1 MIANFTQGGSWRTL
15 VVVLA
20 AAVTLAGCGAKNK
33 NAVPTD
39 ATQPDRFL
47 FDRGTEA
54 LMRERWIDAREY
66 FRQVVDN
73 YPGSPLRADAKLGVA
88 DAYLGE
94 GGTENLVLAAN
105 EYREFLTFYPTHARA
120 DYAQFK
126 LAMTHHRQ
134 MRAPARDQTETK
146 DALREFQTFFD
157 RYPNSPL
164 TPEVRQRWREAR
176 DRLSE
181 ASFLVGLHYFRQ
193 KWYVGA
199 ISRFQEVLKEDPSY
213 THRDDV
219 YFYLGESYFRGGGA
233 GTSANAIA
241 ARAQAETYYDRLLK
255 EFEVSEH
262 LEDARKRLQELRAQ
276 QELKTQ

>member
-1 MIANFTQGGSWRTL
+1 MIANFTQGGCWRTL
-15 VVVLA
+15 VVALA

-39 ATQPDRFL
+39 AAQPDRFL

-54 LMRERWIDAREY
+54 LKKERWIDSREY

-94 GGTENLVLAAN
+94 GGTENLVLSAN
-105 EYREFLTFYPTHARA
+105 EYREFLTFYPTHART
-120 DYAQFK
+120 DYAQYK

-134 MRAPARDQTETK
+134 MRAAARDQTETR
-146 DALREFQTFFD
+146 DALKEFQTFFD

-164 TPEVRQRWREAR
+164 LPEVRLRWRESR

-181 ASFLVGLHYFRQ
+181 SIFLVGLHYYRS
-193 KWYVGA
+193 KWLVGA
-199 ISRFQEVLKEDPSY
+199 ISRFQEVLKDDPSY

-219 YFYLGESYFRGGGA
+219 YFYLGESFYKGSINGGERG
-233 GTSANAIA
+233 IA
-241 ARAQAETYYDRLLK
+241 ARAEAVTYYDRLIK
-255 EFEVSEH
+255 EFEASEH
-262 LEDARKRLQELRAQ
+262 LEDAKKRLAELKVQ

>member
-15 VVVLA
+15 IVALA

-39 ATQPDRFL
+39 AAQPDRFL

-54 LMRERWIDAREY
+54 LKKERWIDSREY

-105 EYREFLTFYPTHARA
+105 EYREFLTFYPTHGRA
-120 DYAQFK
+120 DYAQYK
-126 LAMTHHRQ
+126 RALTHHRQ
-134 MRAPARDQTETK
+134 MRAAARDQTETR
-146 DALREFQTFFD
+146 DALKEFQTFFD

-164 TPEVRQRWREAR
+164 MPEVRLRWRESR

-181 ASFLVGLHYFRQ
+181 SIFLVGLHYYRS
-193 KWYVGA
+193 KWLVGA
-199 ISRFQEVLKEDPSY
+199 ISRFQEVLKDDPTY

-219 YFYLGESYFRGGGA
+219 YFYLGESFLKGAGGG
-233 GTSANAIA
+233 GERGVA
-241 ARAQAETYYDRLLK
+241 ARAEAVTYYDRLIK

-262 LEDARKRLQELRAQ
+262 LEDAKKRLAELKVQ
-276 QELKTQ
+276 QEVKTQ

>member
-15 VVVLA
+15 VVALA

-39 ATQPDRFL
+39 AAQPDRFL
-47 FDRGTEA
+47 FDRGTDA
-54 LMRERWIDAREY
+54 LKRERWIDAREY

-73 YPGSPLRADAKLGVA
+73 YPGSPVRADAKLGVA

-94 GGTENLVLAAN
+94 GGTENLVLAGN

-120 DYAQFK
+120 DYAQYK

-134 MRAPARDQTETK
+134 MRAAARDQTETR
-146 DALREFQTFFD
+146 DALKEFQTFFD

-164 TPEVRQRWREAR
+164 TPEVRMRWRESR

-181 ASFLVGLHYFRQ
+181 SSFLVGLHYFRS
-193 KWYVGA
+193 KWYIGA
-199 ISRFQEVLKEDPSY
+199 ISRFQEVLRDDPSY

-219 YFYLGESYFRGGGA
+219 YFYLGESFFKGSAPGGERA
-233 GTSANAIA
+233 TA
-241 ARAQAETYYDRLLK
+241 ARAEAVTYYDRLVK

-262 LEDARKRLQELRAQ
+262 LEDAKKRLAELKVQ
-276 QELKTQ
+276 LELKTQ

>member
-15 VVVLA
+15 VVALA
-20 AAVTLAGCGAKNK
+20 AAVVLAGCGAKNK
-33 NAVPTD
+33 NAVPAD

-54 LMRERWIDAREY
+54 LKKERWIDAREY

-73 YPGSPLRADAKLGVA
+73 YPGSPVRADAKLGVA

-94 GGTENLVLAAN
+94 GGTENMVLAGN

-120 DYAQFK
+120 DYAQYK

-134 MRAPARDQTETK
+134 MRAAARDQTETK

-164 TPEVRQRWREAR
+164 TPEVRLRWRESR

-181 ASFLVGLHYFRQ
+181 ASFLVGLHYYRS
-193 KWYVGA
+193 KWYPGA
-199 ISRFQEVLKEDPSY
+199 INRFQEVLKDDPSY

-219 YFYLGESYFRGGGA
+219 YFYMGEAYMKGGTGSGA
-233 GTSANAIA
+233 VA
-241 ARAQAETYYDRLLK
+241 ARAQAVTYYDRLLK

-262 LEDARKRLQELRAQ
+262 LADAKRRLAELNVQ

>member
-1 MIANFTQGGSWRTL
+1 MIANSTRAGIWRTL
-15 VVVLA
+15 VVAVA
-20 AAVTLAGCGAKNK
+20 AAVTLTGCGAKNR
-33 NAVPTD
+33 NAVPSD
-39 ATQPDRFL
+39 AAQPDKFL

-54 LMRERWIDAREY
+54 LNKERWIDAREY

-94 GGTENLVLAAN
+94 GSTENLILAAN

-120 DYAQFK
+120 DYAQYK

-134 MRAPARDQTETK
+134 MRAPARDQTETR
-146 DALREFQTFFD
+146 DALKEFETFFD
-157 RYPNSPL
+157 RYPNSQL
-164 TPEVRQRWREAR
+164 MPEVRQRWREAR

-181 ASFLVGLHYFRQ
+181 ASFLVGLHYYRQ
-193 KWYVGA
+193 KWYPGA
-199 ISRFQEVLKEDPSY
+199 LNRFQEVLKDDPGY
-213 THRDDV
+213 THKDDV
-219 YFYLGESYFRGGGA
+219 YFYIGEALLKGN
-233 GTSANAIA
+233 TVA
-241 ARAQAETYYDRLLK
+241 ARAQALTYYDRLVK

-262 LEDARKRLQELRAQ
+262 LEDARKRLQELQTA

>member
-1 MIANFTQGGSWRTL
+1 MIANFTKGGSWRTL
-15 VVVLA
+15 IVALA

-39 ATQPDRFL
+39 AAQPDRFL

-54 LMRERWIDAREY
+54 LKKERWIDSREY

-120 DYAQFK
+120 DYAQYK

-134 MRAPARDQTETK
+134 MRAAARDQTETR
-146 DALREFQTFFD
+146 DALKEFQTFFD

-164 TPEVRQRWREAR
+164 MPEVRLRWRESR

-181 ASFLVGLHYFRQ
+181 SIFLVGLHYYRS
-193 KWYVGA
+193 KWLVGA
-199 ISRFQEVLKEDPSY
+199 ISRFQEVLKDDPSY

-219 YFYLGESYFRGGGA
+219 YFYLGEAFLKGSTGGGER
-233 GTSANAIA
+233 GVA
-241 ARAQAETYYDRLLK
+241 ARAEAVTYYDRLVK

-262 LEDARKRLQELRAQ
+262 LEDAKKRLAELKVP

>member
-15 VVVLA
+15 VVALA

-33 NAVPTD
+33 NAVPAD
-39 ATQPDRFL
+39 GTQPDRFL

-54 LMRERWIDAREY
+54 LSKERWIDAREY

-73 YPGSPLRADAKLGVA
+73 YPGSPIRADAKLGVA

-94 GGTENLVLAAN
+94 AGTENLILAGN

-134 MRAPARDQTETK
+134 MRAAARDQTETR

-164 TPEVRQRWREAR
+164 TPDVRERWRESR

-181 ASFLVGLHYFRQ
+181 ASFLVGLHYFRS

-199 ISRFQEVLKEDPSY
+199 ISRFQEVLKDDPSY

-219 YFYLGESYFRGGGA
+219 YFYLGESFFKGA
-233 GTSANAIA
+233 VGNSGAA
-241 ARAQAETYYDRLLK
+241 ARAQAVTYYDRLLK

-262 LEDARKRLQELRAQ
+262 LEDAKKRLAILTAEP
-276 QELKTQ
+276 ELKTQ